1 MNKNVTNLSNIFT
14 ESSNPLNYHDVQVT
28 FDDFSLLYGPKWI
41 NDTLISFVFEYYR
54 QDIYRKQ
61 AEQMCFIPPEIVQ
74 MIKLLPIS
82 EIKQEL
88 QSFNLDSKDLVF
100 FPINDNDTGD
110 QGGGTHWS
118 LLIFSKE
125 KGEKEGVFTHLDSL
139 QSSQISNNLNSA
151 IKVANRLKQSNLL
164 DIRTNRTKN
173 NNNNKS
179 SQSSSS
185 DSSKKSSKSNSIT
198 KNSNQNNNNNNITNN
213 RSLRSHDDITVI
225 EDKKF
230 PRQANTYDCGLYV
243 ILAVTIRAENF
254 RNPNCGF
261 TTDEINSDTIESLRV
276 QLRKTIEKLYQSQS

>member
-110 QGGGTHWS
+110 QVGGTHWS

-173 NNNNKS
+173 NNKS

-185 DSSKKSSKSNSIT
+185 DSKKSSKSNSIT
-198 KNSNQNNNNNNITNN
+198 KNSNQNNITNN

>member
-198 KNSNQNNNNNNITNN
+198 KNSNQNAKLFHRGISNI
-213 RSLRSHDDITVI
+213 SPAFLEAFSMAD
-225 EDKKF
+225 
-230 PRQANTYDCGLYV
+230 
-243 ILAVTIRAENF
+243 ILADCSEVAL
-254 RNPNCGF
+254 
-261 TTDEINSDTIESLRV
+261 S
-276 QLRKTIEKLYQSQS
+276 K